1 MYLRDNSQQETLAVF
16 LARCL
21 TWTRQRTTRGGADS
35 QAFSGS
41 LDSRS
46 FQRTGSDEGA
56 SENPRSTLLFRK
68 AGSEASNLPELS
80 TSVDAEEIGFSANN
94 LVKEEVNHHKILMRR
109 RGTSS
114 EEENGTLK
122 STFLS
127 QLPIEVRL
135 FIYEYVF
142 GSLGSHMADC
152 YFFETSPSQGGSN
165 ASPYVWASPHPFE
178 DRENAVALLRT
189 CRQVYQEAIDTFL
202 NGSFFYVYF
211 RGPRSPR
218 IDPDIRLR
226 VYRAPEL
233 CLIGHLD
240 IHWNYYD
247 TNYPPIS
254 TLSDTTNDIG
264 KWEQLWA
271 AVAAHMRLTHLGLN
285 LVYFGPEDQMHAQAT
300 WLTPVRHI
308 RRIKD
313 VKIEIRHIGNIGQIQ
328 AALNQ
333 DLERIMTAENA
344 C

>member
-1 MYLRDNSQQETLAVF
+1 MYRRDKSQQGTLAAF
-16 LARCL
+16 LTRCL
-21 TWTRQRTTRGGADS
+21 TWTRQRTAREGAES
-35 QAFSGS
+35 ESFNGS
-41 LDSRS
+41 LDPRS
-46 FQRTGSDEGA
+46 FHRTGRDEGA
-56 SENPRSTLLFRK
+56 SQNPRSTLLFRK
-68 AGSEASNLPELS
+68 AGSEASNLPKLS
-80 TSVDAEEIGFSANN
+80 PYIDAEEIGISAVN
-94 LVKEEVNHHKILMRR
+94 LVEEEVNHHKILMRR
-109 RGTSS
+109 GRGSD
-114 EEENGTLK
+114 EEKSNLK

-152 YFFETSPSQGGSN
+152 YFFEIPPSQRSLD

-178 DRENAVALLRT
+178 DRENEVALLRT

-218 IDPDIRLR
+218 IDPDIKLR
-226 VYRAPEL
+226 VYQAPEL

-247 TNYPPIS
+247 TNYPPTS
-254 TLSDTTNDIG
+254 SLSDTRNDIG

-285 LVYFGPEDQMHAQAT
+285 LVYFGPEDQMHAKAM

-328 AALNQ
+328 GALNQ
-333 DLERIMTAENA
+333 DLEKIMTAEIA

>member
-1 MYLRDNSQQETLAVF
+1 M
-16 LARCL
+16 
-21 TWTRQRTTRGGADS
+21 
-35 QAFSGS
+35 
-41 LDSRS
+41 
-46 FQRTGSDEGA
+46 
-56 SENPRSTLLFRK
+56 
-68 AGSEASNLPELS
+68 
-80 TSVDAEEIGFSANN
+80 DAEEIGFSANN

-114 EEENGTLK
+114 EEESGTLK

-127 QLPIEVRL
+127 QLLIEVRL

-152 YFFETSPSQGGSN
+152 YFFEIPPSQGGLN

-178 DRENAVALLRT
+178 DRENEVALLRT
-189 CRQVYQEAIDTFL
+189 CRQIYQEATDTFL

-233 CLIGHLD
+233 CLIGDLG

-254 TLSDTTNDIG
+254 SLSDTTNDIG

-313 VKIEIRHIGNIGQIQ
+313 VKIEIRHIGIIGQIQ
-328 AALNQ
+328 VALNQ

>member
-1 MYLRDNSQQETLAVF
+1 MPHLDKA
-16 LARCL
+16 
-21 TWTRQRTTRGGADS
+21 ADS
-35 QAFSGS
+35 EAFDGS

-46 FQRTGSDEGA
+46 FQRTASDGGA
-56 SENPRSTLLFRK
+56 SGNPRSTLLFRK
-68 AGSEASNLPELS
+68 AGSEASNLPKLS
-80 TSVDAEEIGFSANN
+80 PSMDTEEIGFSAENPVN
-94 LVKEEVNHHKILMRR
+94 EEVNHHKILMRR
-109 RGTSS
+109 RGRGS
-114 EEENGTLK
+114 EEESGNLK

-152 YFFETSPSQGGSN
+152 YFFEIPHSQSKERRSLH
-165 ASPYVWASPHPFE
+165 ASPYLWASPHPFE
-178 DRENAVALLRT
+178 DRENEVALLGT

-328 AALNQ
+328 EALNQ
-333 DLERIMTAENA
+333 DLEKVMTAENA
-344 C
+344 R

>member
-1 MYLRDNSQQETLAVF
+1 MCRRDKSQPGILAGF

-21 TWTRQRTTRGGADS
+21 TWTRQRTTGERADS
-35 QAFSGS
+35 EALNDS
-41 LDSRS
+41 LDSKS
-46 FQRTGSDEGA
+46 LQRTGSDEESTG
-56 SENPRSTLLFRK
+56 NPKSTLLFRK
-68 AGSEASNLPELS
+68 ADSEASNLLKLS
-80 TSVDAEEIGFSANN
+80 PSMDTEETGFSADNP
-94 LVKEEVNHHKILMRR
+94 VREEVKHHKNFVRR
-109 RGTSS
+109 RGTGS
-114 EEENGTLK
+114 EEENGNLK

-152 YFFETSPSQGGSN
+152 YYFEIPLSQKTLYL
-165 ASPYVWASPHPFE
+165 SPYVWASPHTFE
-178 DRENAVALLRT
+178 DRKNEVALLRT

-202 NGSFFYVYF
+202 SGSFFYVYF

-218 IDPDIRLR
+218 IDPNIKLR

-247 TNYPPIS
+247 TNYPPIT
-254 TLSDTTNDIG
+254 TLSDTRNDIG

-285 LVYFGPEDQMHAQAT
+285 LVYFGPEDQMHAQAS
-300 WLTPVRHI
+300 WLTPVRNI
-308 RRIKD
+308 RRIKN
-313 VKIEIRHIGNIGQIQ
+313 VKIEIRHIGNLGQIQ
-328 AALNQ
+328 DALNQ
-333 DLERIMTAENA
+333 NLEKIMTAENA